1 MEAQDVDVF
10 IKISKGKNTTIKSST
25 GKILEYKVNI
35 NTSILVLNSL
45 NKKKLLDQSY
55 NLSESY
61 KVQDQHSETLQLENK
76 TIENLVSKTYQ
87 DILIDISENVLKN
100 DN

>member
-1 MEAQDVDVF
+1 M
-10 IKISKGKNTTIKSST
+10 
-25 GKILEYKVNI
+25 NI